1 MNLKEFREALQMV
14 EGEETMSVMTLNSA
28 SHDVPTNAWGDR
40 FLAKENLPYV
50 AGGIM
55 FNDLILMTHSWNG
68 DCYIVRKTRQAW
80 ELDEEKIESI
90 IQFEVYCDR
99 RPRNDRSWNKRG
111 TNGLQE
117 IHRVINRS
125 GEAFASYAIR
135 VRGQMSKLTLPF
147 ISQVSGSY
155 NSMDYPTV
163 PVGGARITELNVA
176 NKEGS
181 IGAVYQ
187 TPHYLVQVLN
197 NPSEDL
203 SSNFS
208 HSSVLLKEE
217 DYTDWIPELMPG
229 KVIEM
234 PGNCIVRRVDEEP
247 KVIVGDTLI
256 EMIDDC
262 RLNIST
268 TSQLS
273 IEGSN
278 YKLNRGVYFL
288 TPENDTMADLR
299 AYERWLVG
307 YSSTIEFTQIR
318 NKTSYLKKMDD
329 VTGNGAQ
336 KSSKSLNALDSIE
349 NGVTPAMGSGR
360 ITKM

>member
-1 MNLKEFREALQMV
+1 MNLKEFREALQIT
-14 EGEETMSVMTLNSA
+14 EGQETLCVMNLNQA
-28 SHDVPTNAWGDR
+28 SNDVPANAWGQR
-40 FLAKENLPYV
+40 FLVGENLPYI
-50 AGGIM
+50 AQGIA
-55 FNDLILMTHSWNG
+55 FNDSVLMTHSWNG
-68 DCYIVRKTRQAW
+68 DCYIMRKTRQTW
-80 ELDEEKIESI
+80 EIDEEKIESI
-90 IQFEVYCDR
+90 IQFEVYCDS
-99 RPRNDRSWNKRG
+99 RPRNDRSWNERG
-111 TNGLQE
+111 TDGLRE
-117 IHRVINRS
+117 INQVLNRL
-125 GEAFASYAIR
+125 GEAFATYAVR
-135 VRGQMSKLTLPF
+135 VRGLMFKLVPPRIT
-147 ISQVSGSY
+147 IVSNSY

-163 PVGGARITELNVA
+163 STNSGRLTEINIA
-176 NKEGS
+176 SKEGN
-181 IGAVYQ
+181 IGSVYQ

-234 PGNCIVRRVDEEP
+234 PGSCIVRQVDEEP

-288 TPENDTMADLR
+288 TPAKDTMADLR
-299 AYERWLVG
+299 AYERWLVE
-307 YSSTIEFTQIR
+307 YSSTIEFRQIR

-329 VTGNGAQ
+329 VTGNSAQ
-336 KSSKSLNALDSIE
+336 KSSKSLNTLDSIE